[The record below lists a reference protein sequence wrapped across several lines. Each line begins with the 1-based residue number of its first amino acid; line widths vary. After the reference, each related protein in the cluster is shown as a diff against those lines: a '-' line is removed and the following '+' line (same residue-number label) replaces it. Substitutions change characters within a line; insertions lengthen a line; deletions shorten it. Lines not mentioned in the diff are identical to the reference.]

1 MASKIY
7 NIPVAQSTTSASG
20 SKSNP
25 IYKGSLNSP
34 YTNYLSKTQYS
45 VLDYAANCTDFRVLY
60 YAFTG
65 KLPSLTKAAQA
76 RLAAQDAAEK
86 NTAKQT
92 NSTSKQ
98 TDTTSNQTKSTTQT
112 THQTS
117 KDTDNSNTLET
128 TYGDLIHTSNE
139 SILNNTRTQSN
150 A

>member
-20 SKSNP
+20 SKANP

-34 YTNYLSKTQYS
+34 YTSYLSRAQYS

-86 NTAKQT
+86 NAAKQT
-92 NSTSKQ
+92 NSTSNQ
-98 TDTTSNQTKSTTQT
+98 TNTTSNQTKSTTQT
-112 THQTS
+112 T
-117 KDTDNSNTLET
+117 KDTDNNTLAN

-150 A
+150 D